1 VNALL
6 RKLDLSKRKL
16 STKDIQ
22 DIFAHAQNAQQERT
36 QGVLTRGT
44 MLQQSDA
51 MESPLAPL
59 IVKYLVPHITDD
71 AALAIVGVNAAGGQ
85 RIESI
90 PMPNR
95 YRYVPY
101 DDELPAKP
109 LKSASVVN
117 LGFALAQIFLFYLA
131 SLPAERSEFLNAFP
145 SNATAGPY
153 ADTVL
158 KYLLPEDG
166 ESVDKP
172 LLLLQQPSLL
182 SFLPIMLIWNL
193 EGYRRGNKGSLWAW

>member
-1 VNALL
+1 M
-6 RKLDLSKRKL
+6 
-16 STKDIQ
+16 
-22 DIFAHAQNAQQERT
+22 
-36 QGVLTRGT
+36 LTRGT

-90 PMPNR
+90 PMPTR
-95 YRYVPY
+95 HRYVPY

-109 LKSASVVN
+109 FEGGFIVN
-117 LGFALAQIFLFYLA
+117 LGFALAQMLLFYLA
-131 SLPAERSEFLNAFP
+131 SQTAGRSGILNSFQG
-145 SNATAGPY
+145 NATVEPY

-158 KYLLPEDG
+158 KYLLPDDG
-166 ESVDKP
+166 ESVDKS
-172 LLLLQQPSLL
+172 LWLHQPSLL
-182 SFLPIMLIWNL
+182 SCLPIMLIWNL
-193 EGYRRGNKGSLWAW
+193 EGYRRGNKGSLWTW